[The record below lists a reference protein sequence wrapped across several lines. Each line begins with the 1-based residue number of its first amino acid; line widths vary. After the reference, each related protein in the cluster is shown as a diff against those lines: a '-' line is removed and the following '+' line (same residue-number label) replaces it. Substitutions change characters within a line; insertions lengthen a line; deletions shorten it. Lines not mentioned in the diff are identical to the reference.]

1 MWRVTESKLMKS
13 YSSSSLHILI
23 IKTESSCCHWK
34 GKLLEFGRL
43 DWQKLLISL
52 RPTVTFGQNSIL
64 FESRLDDVQ
73 IPAPFKAG
81 TWQCW
86 HQYKDPHSI
95 CNSNLIISTDPWF
108 ATGCS
113 LKLWSGEY
121 VCIVLDEKYPG
132 LMMLISIH
140 FRFAANSFEFWIYML
155 YLYKL

>member
-1 MWRVTESKLMKS
+1 MPIFFKFKKNCIMRIKLKRWIKSWWKWSQVWRVTESKLMKS
-13 YSSSSLHILI
+13 YSSSSHHILI

-34 GKLLEFGRL
+34 GKLLDFGRL

-73 IPAPFKAG
+73 ISGPFKAG

-95 CNSNLIISTDPWF
+95 CNSNPIISTDPWF

-113 LKLWSGEY
+113 LKLWSDEY
-121 VCIVLDEKYPG
+121 V
-132 LMMLISIH
+132 
-140 FRFAANSFEFWIYML
+140 
-155 YLYKL
+155 